1 MIRPWWGGGPRRGIR
16 SRFKE
21 TFVRGEPLPGAR
33 PTSPG
38 WHRSFPRRG
47 TGPGPSLIARG
58 RVGDAC
64 PARWASADLV
74 RRDMAPRANVARGP
88 AKGGGSL
95 DPVAFGGQ
103 SAFWTPGRDRPRLQR
118 GGGPRENPKA
128 ACPAPHTIPLA
139 ARGVMGGWGIWGAG
153 DCELGLWL
161 IRPAAH
167 RFEPGR
173 KGDPGTGSHGGS
185 PGGKSTGSEIPRSA
199 RPGPANSR
207 QSAAHLGSRSRSLL
221 AARSWV

>member
-16 SRFKE
+16 SRFEE

-74 RRDMAPRANVARGP
+74 RRDMAPRAMVARGP
-88 AKGGGSL
+88 AKGRE
-95 DPVAFGGQ
+95 FR
-103 SAFWTPGRDRPRLQR
+103 PGRVWGSICVLDDWAGSSPPPA
-118 GGGPRENPKA
+118 GGRATGKPQSSLPGATHNSSRGPRRYGGLGN
-128 ACPAPHTIPLA
+128 
-139 ARGVMGGWGIWGAG
+139 MGG
-153 DCELGLWL
+153 CGLWTEGWGWGWGWGWGCFGL
-161 IRPAAH
+161 RPIDSNRGA
-167 RFEPGR
+167 
-173 KGDPGTGSHGGS
+173 KVT
-185 PGGKSTGSEIPRSA
+185 
-199 RPGPANSR
+199 
-207 QSAAHLGSRSRSLL
+207 
-221 AARSWV
+221 